1 MLNRQQLKKYR
12 ELRGLST
19 RDVAAYCNL
28 SQPMI
33 VQVENGTK
41 DITQNNHN
49 EIVKGINKA
58 YEAKKNGTFVKPPH
72 INQSKTKVTKETI
85 KTVTTPKKRKEKAN
99 GNKN

>member
-72 INQSKTKVTKETI
+72 Q
-85 KTVTTPKKRKEKAN
+85 
-99 GNKN
+99 